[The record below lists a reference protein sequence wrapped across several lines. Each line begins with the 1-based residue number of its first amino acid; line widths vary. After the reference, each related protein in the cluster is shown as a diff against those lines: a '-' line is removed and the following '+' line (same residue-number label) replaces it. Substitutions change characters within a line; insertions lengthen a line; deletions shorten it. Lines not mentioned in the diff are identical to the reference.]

1 MNNDLH
7 KLTAFDL
14 KIIHEGSYELITL
27 NEFGLLEI
35 WSSLVTG
42 DSPAVLH
49 NCKRFE
55 YVRPINAKEL
65 FNFL

>member
-1 MNNDLH
+1 MPNKLH
-7 KLTAFDL
+7 SLAKFDL
-14 KIIHEGSYELITL
+14 KIIHEGPYELITL
-27 NEFGLLEI
+27 NENGLFEI

-65 FNFL
+65 FNFI